1 VRNITVIAIERPSL
15 VIEAEELVGR
25 YDGVVA
31 VDRVSF
37 AARQGEIFGFLG
49 PNGAGKTTTQRM
61 LTGVLPPTSGT
72 ARVCGYDIQ
81 RDPIAAKS
89 CMGVVPEVANPY
101 ADLSGWQNLMLAG
114 EMYAMARAARHAR
127 AESLLREFGLW
138 ERRHQKA
145 KGYSKGMKQRL
156 LLTMALIHEP
166 PVLFLDE
173 PTSGLDVES
182 ARLIRE
188 QLRALSA
195 QGVTVFLTTH
205 NIEEAN
211 QLCDRVAII
220 CRGRLAAVDRPE
232 ALKAP
237 FASSQSVV
245 VSFDR
250 AMEVSELDGLPGVS
264 QVEKEGDKWRLFTAA
279 PGAVIRAVVEY
290 SATQGVEIVTLNTLG
305 PSLEDVFLALVQG
318 ESKGQEVGR

>member
-1 VRNITVIAIERPSL
+1 MTHAGSAIEALHLARS
-15 VIEAEELVGR
+15 
-25 YDGVVA
+25 YDGLIA
-31 VDRVSF
+31 VEGVSF
-37 AARQGEIFGFLG
+37 AVAEGEIFGFLG

-72 ARVCGYDIQ
+72 ARIFGHDIQ
-81 RDPIAAKS
+81 REAVAAKS
-89 CMGVVPEVANPY
+89 TMGVVPEVANPY

-114 EMYAMARAARHAR
+114 EMYGMARAARHER

-156 LLTMALIHEP
+156 LLAMALIHQP

-188 QLRALSA
+188 QLRALAA
-195 QGVTVFLTTH
+195 QGATVFLTTH

-237 FASSQSVV
+237 FAHSQSVLV
-245 VSFDR
+245 AFDR
-250 AMEVSELDGLPGVS
+250 TLEASALEGWPGVS
-264 QVEKEGDKWRLFTAA
+264 RVEKEGDKLRLFTAT
-279 PGAVIRAVVEY
+279 PGALVRRVAEY
-290 SATQGVEIVTLNTLG
+290 AGGNGLEIVSLNTLG
-305 PSLEDVFLALVQG
+305 PSLEDVFLALVQDRPAA
-318 ESKGQEVGR
+318 SEVAR

>member
-1 VRNITVIAIERPSL
+1 MTHAGSAIEALHLARS
-15 VIEAEELVGR
+15 
-25 YDGVVA
+25 YDGLIA

-37 AARQGEIFGFLG
+37 AVAEGEIFGFLG

-72 ARVCGYDIQ
+72 ARIFGHDIQ
-81 RDPIAAKS
+81 REAVAAKS
-89 CMGVVPEVANPY
+89 RMGVVPEVANPY

-114 EMYAMARAARHAR
+114 EMYGMARAARHAR

-156 LLTMALIHEP
+156 LLAMALIHQP

-188 QLRALSA
+188 QLRALAA

-237 FASSQSVV
+237 FASSQSVLV
-245 VSFDR
+245 AFERPV
-250 AMEVSELDGLPGVS
+250 EVSNLDGLAEVS
-264 QVEKEGDKWRLFTAA
+264 RVQKEGDKWRLFTAA
-279 PGAVIRAVVEY
+279 PGAVVRGLAEY
-290 SATQGVEIVTLNTLG
+290 SAKNGVEIVSLNTLG
-305 PSLEDVFLALVQG
+305 PNLEDVFLALVQG
-318 ESKGQEVGR
+318 EPAEREGA

>member
-1 VRNITVIAIERPSL
+1 MPITDNATDRAGLAVEADSL
-15 VIEAEELVGR
+15 TREYNGL
-25 YDGVVA
+25 VA

-37 AARQGEIFGFLG
+37 AVKESEIFGFLG

-72 ARVCGYDIQ
+72 ARIFGHDIQ
-81 RDPIAAKS
+81 REAVAAKS
-89 CMGVVPEVANPY
+89 RMGVVPEVANPY

-114 EMYAMARAARHAR
+114 EMYGMARAARHER

-156 LLTMALIHEP
+156 LLAMALIHQP

-188 QLRALSA
+188 QLRALAA

-237 FASSQSVV
+237 FASSQSLVV
-245 VSFDR
+245 AFDR
-250 AMEVSELDGLPGVS
+250 PAEVSDLEGLPEVS
-264 QVEKEGDKWRLFTAA
+264 RVQKEGDKWRLFTAA
-279 PGAVIRAVVEY
+279 PGAVVRRLVEY
-290 SATQGVEIVTLNTLG
+290 SAKNGVEIVSLNTLG
-305 PSLEDVFLALVQG
+305 PSLEDVFLALVHDEPAERG
-318 ESKGQEVGR
+318 VGQ

>member
-1 VRNITVIAIERPSL
+1 MPITDNATDCAGLAVEADSL
-15 VIEAEELVGR
+15 IRE
-25 YDGVVA
+25 YNGVVA
-31 VDRVSF
+31 VDQVSF
-37 AARQGEIFGFLG
+37 AVAEGEIFGFLG

-127 AESLLREFGLW
+127 AESLLRQFGLW
-138 ERRHQKA
+138 DRRGQKA

-188 QLRALSA
+188 QLRTLSA
-195 QGVTVFLTTH
+195 RGVTVFLTTH

-237 FASSQSVV
+237 FASSQSVSV
-245 VSFDR
+245 AFDR
-250 AMEVSELDGLPGVS
+250 TLEASALEGWPGVS
-264 QVEKEGDKWRLFTAA
+264 RVEKEGDKLRLFTAT
-279 PGAVIRAVVEY
+279 PGAVVRRVAEY
-290 SATQGVEIVTLNTLG
+290 AGGNGLEIVSLNTLG
-305 PSLEDVFLALVQG
+305 PSLEDVFLALIHDEPAG
-318 ESKGQEVGR
+318 REVGQ